1 MSLAR
6 PTRESRFAAVLTLL
20 LSLWGTAQARADI
33 TIVGGHLDLASP
45 SGRLVLQGDSRGF
58 TFTGNPGTG
67 IFTPIDQCNHFG
79 GPCAAGDRVGL
90 HALWTNGDLPGTA
103 TLDGVTYSPVGGFA
117 HQSMSVEFSGSFVL
131 PPFSEAAVV
140 RAPFVFTGRFAGEL
154 AGGAGGVNLVGSGVV
169 TISLTPFT
177 VLPGT
182 QRWHVAHIRYE
193 FGAVAPAPWTSAD
206 IGAVGTTGA
215 TSVSANTFVVAGDG
229 ADIWGTADSFRF
241 THRVLSGPGSITAHV
256 IAAYKTSGP
265 ALAGDVPHPFAKA
278 GVMLRASPGASSAH
292 VVLDVKPDGDLEF
305 MVRYADGESTS
316 YIAGAPANAQDV
328 WLQLARDAANAIT
341 GAYSLDGVNWRTLA
355 TVSALFGS
363 QDLLAGLAVTSHER
377 DVLHGALFD
386 QVAVDGPRL
395 TQNLLI
401 HGDFEAYQPPAL
413 GLPGWVSDDALRQTA
428 AKSETHQPRSGTKN
442 GACWTPDYL
451 DCGIYQDVVAPVSGT
466 YVLRIHATA
475 DRAGGLVG
483 ANVNGATAASSA
495 VAAAP
500 FGRYSLYSMTLSASA
515 GDVIRVW
522 MYSPALPGYVVID
535 DVSLVSTNATT
546 D

>member
-1 MSLAR
+1 MRLAIL
-6 PTRESRFAAVLTLL
+6 TCQSRSVAALTLL
-20 LSLWGTAQARADI
+20 LSLCGATARAQADI
-33 TIVGGHLDLASP
+33 TIVRGQLDLALP
-45 SGRLVLQGDSRGF
+45 SGRLTLEGDARGF
-58 TFTGNPGTG
+58 TFTGSPGTG
-67 IFTPIDQCNHFG
+67 IFTPIDQCNRFG

-90 HALWTNGDLPGTA
+90 HALWSNGDLPGTA

-117 HQSMSVEFSGSFVL
+117 PQNMSVEFFGSFVL
-131 PPFSEAAVV
+131 PPFSETAVV

-154 AGGAGGVNLVGSGVV
+154 AGGVGGVNLVGSGVV

-193 FGAVAPAPWTSAD
+193 FGAAAPAPWASAD
-206 IGAVGTTGA
+206 IGAVGIAGL
-215 TSVSANTFVVAGDG
+215 TSVSGNTFVVAGDG

-241 THRVLSGPGSITAHV
+241 THRVLSGPGSVTAHV
-256 IAAYKTSGP
+256 VAAHKASWP
-265 ALAGDVPHPFAKA
+265 ASAGDVPHPFAKA
-278 GVMLRASPGASSAH
+278 GVMLRATIGASSAH
-292 VVLDVKPDGDLEF
+292 VILDVKPDGGLEL
-305 MVRYADGESTS
+305 MTRYADGEATS
-316 YIAGAPANAQDV
+316 YIAGALANAHDA
-328 WLQLARDAANAIT
+328 WLRLSRDAANEIT
-341 GAYSLDGVNWRTLA
+341 GSYSVDGVSWRALG

-363 QDLLAGLAVTSHER
+363 EDLLAGLAVTSHER

-386 QVAVDGPRL
+386 QVAVVGPQL
-395 TQNLLI
+395 TNLLTR
-401 HGDFEAYQPPAL
+401 GDFEAYQPPAL
-413 GLPGWVSDDALRQTA
+413 GSPGWVSDDELRQTP

-442 GACWTPDYL
+442 GACWTPAYL
-451 DCGIYQDVVAPVSGT
+451 DCGVYQDVVAPVSGT

-535 DVSLVSTNATT
+535 DVSLVSTNTTT